1 MLQIH
6 ETDPMSFV
14 NAWEKNSSEYWDWFV
29 NVEMFKSANSF
40 PTINDYIAKICY
52 IYNIG
57 NNRSDKFWKMYSSHI
72 CILFP
77 THCYNVPVKLFI
89 CSIRK

>member
-14 NAWEKNSSEYWDWFV
+14 NAWGKNSSEYWDWFV

-52 IYNIG
+52 IILGITALINFERCIPPTYAFYFQHIAI
-57 NNRSDKFWKMYSSHI
+57 MYP
-72 CILFP
+72 L
-77 THCYNVPVKLFI
+77 KLFI

>member
-29 NVEMFKSANSF
+29 NVEMFKSANRF

-52 IYNIG
+52 IILGITALINFERCIPPTYAFYFQHIAI
-57 NNRSDKFWKMYSSHI
+57 MYP
-72 CILFP
+72 L
-77 THCYNVPVKLFI
+77 KLFI